1 MNQIETNLK
10 KALADAAKKA
20 FDTEVEIE
28 KIVIEIPKDKSHGD
42 YSTNLAMQLT
52 RLLKNNPRVIAEALQ
67 QNLDMEAAAI
77 EHCEIAGPGFLN
89 FKIKN
94 TSLAQIIKTVLA
106 QGDNFGHN
114 ETGTH
119 ERVNVEYVSAN
130 PTGDLHL
137 GHARGAAWGDS
148 ITRLMKASGYDVTRE
163 YYVNDAGNQ
172 IVNLGKSLQARYR
185 EYLGLPFVLPEDGY
199 HGEDVRKIAVK
210 LAQTYGQTY
219 AEENDENL
227 KFFKEKG
234 IAFELDKI
242 KCDLDNFRVH
252 FDVWSS
258 EQKIR
263 DDGKVE
269 KALEVLHEKGL
280 TYEEEG
286 ALWFKTTQFGDDKD
300 RVLRKTDGSYT
311 YLVPDIAYHK
321 DKLDRGFDLLVDLLG
336 ADHHGYIPRLKASI
350 QALGNDPEKLQVD
363 IIQMVR
369 LVENGEEVKMSKRL
383 GNAVTIRELC
393 DEVGVD
399 AVRYFFVQRAVD
411 THLDF
416 DLGLARKQ
424 SNDNPVYYAQ
434 YAHARICS
442 ILRQAP
448 DFKEATNY
456 DLLTHEKEISL
467 MKYINEFTNVVSDAA
482 KTRAPHKVCNY
493 IQKLAQHFHSFYN
506 ACKVIDPEHEALSAQ
521 RLALLK
527 ATRITLKNAL
537 FLIGVDAIEK
547 M

>member
-1 MNQIETNLK
+1 M
-10 KALADAAKKA
+10 
-20 FDTEVEIE
+20 
-28 KIVIEIPKDKSHGD
+28 
-42 YSTNLAMQLT
+42 
-52 RLLKNNPRVIAEALQ
+52 
-67 QNLDMEAAAI
+67 
-77 EHCEIAGPGFLN
+77 
-89 FKIKN
+89 
-94 TSLAQIIKTVLA
+94 
-106 QGDNFGHN
+106 
-114 ETGTH
+114 
-119 ERVNVEYVSAN
+119 
-130 PTGDLHL
+130 
-137 GHARGAAWGDS
+137 
-148 ITRLMKASGYDVTRE
+148 
-163 YYVNDAGNQ
+163 
-172 IVNLGKSLQARYR
+172 QARYL
-185 EYLGLPFVLPEDGY
+185 EYLGLPFVLPDDGY

-234 IAFELDKI
+234 IAFELEKI

-269 KALEVLHEKGL
+269 KALDVLHEKGL

-383 GNAVTIRELC
+383 GR
-393 DEVGVD
+393 
-399 AVRYFFVQRAVD
+399 R
-411 THLDF
+411 
-416 DLGLARKQ
+416 
-424 SNDNPVYYAQ
+424 
-434 YAHARICS
+434 
-442 ILRQAP
+442 
-448 DFKEATNY
+448 
-456 DLLTHEKEISL
+456 
-467 MKYINEFTNVVSDAA
+467 
-482 KTRAPHKVCNY
+482 
-493 IQKLAQHFHSFYN
+493 
-506 ACKVIDPEHEALSAQ
+506 
-521 RLALLK
+521 
-527 ATRITLKNAL
+527 
-537 FLIGVDAIEK
+537 
-547 M
+547 

>member
-1 MNQIETNLK
+1 MNKIETNLK
-10 KALADAAKKA
+10 QALAASVKKA
-20 FDTEVEIE
+20 FDTEVESE
-28 KIVIEIPKDKSHGD
+28 TIVIEIPKDKTHGD
-42 YSTNLAMQLT
+42 YSTNIAMQLT
-52 RLLKNNPRVIAEALQ
+52 RTLKSNPRMIAQ
-67 QNLDMEAAAI
+67 SIIDHLDMERASI
-77 EHCEIAGPGFLN
+77 EKCEIAGPGFIN
-89 FKIKN
+89 FVIKN
-94 TSLAQIIKTVLA
+94 TSLAEIIHKVL
-106 QGDNFGHN
+106 QEGDSFGN
-114 ETGTH
+114 NNDGNGLK
-119 ERVNVEYVSAN
+119 VNVEYVSAN

-148 ITRLMKASGYDVTRE
+148 ITRLMKASGYDVCRE

-172 IVNLGKSLQARYR
+172 IVNLGLSLLARYR
-185 EYLGLPFVLPEDGY
+185 EYLGLSFQLPEDGY
-199 HGEDVRKIAVK
+199 HGEDVKNIAIEIAK
-210 LAQTYGQTY
+210 QYGDIY
-219 AEENDENL
+219 AEENEEHML
-227 KFFKEKG
+227 FFKEKG
-234 IAFELDKI
+234 IEFELDKI
-242 KCDLDNFRVH
+242 KRDLANFRVH

-263 DDGKVE
+263 DEGKVE
-269 KALEVLHEKGL
+269 EALAVLDKEGYL
-280 TYEEEG
+280 YEEEG
-286 ALWFKTTQFGDDKD
+286 ALWFRTTDFSDDKD
-300 RVLRKTDGSYT
+300 RVLRKKDGSYT

-350 QALGNDPEKLQVD
+350 EALGNNSDKLQVD

-399 AVRYFFVQRAVD
+399 SVRYFFVQRAVD
-411 THLDF
+411 THFDF

-448 DFKEATNY
+448 EMKEA
-456 DLLTHEKEISL
+456 DDFALLTHEKEIAL

-482 KTRAPHKVCNY
+482 RNRAPHKVCNY

-506 ACKVIDPEHEALSAQ
+506 ACKVIDSEQEALSSQ

-527 ATRITLKNAL
+527 ATKITLKNAL
-537 FLIGVDAIEK
+537 YLIGVEAIEK